1 MYLIDWQN
9 KIMPLQI
16 RMVENIDQ
24 MIELSDFFNFIWADG
39 PDVVSF
45 DLGYALIHVGGYA
58 SLAYQDDVLV
68 GASFGAPGIYQD
80 KLILHSHVTA
90 VTQPGVGFELKKHQ
104 FSWAQQK
111 QFHAITWTFDPMVR
125 RNSVFNLE
133 KLGAT
138 AIEFLPNFY
147 GTMTDIINAG
157 DQSDRLFAY
166 LPIDAKFGKPVAT
179 KIENIALLNQAGTPV
194 SRQFDPTEPYA
205 IYLPEDIEALRK
217 SDLNLVKIWRE
228 HVRELLANAFAAG
241 CEIKQMVDD
250 RKALL
255 VTPTKGTP

>member
-1 MYLIDWQN
+1 MS
-9 KIMPLQI
+9 LQI
-16 RMVENIDQ
+16 KLVENIDQ

-58 SLAYQDDVLV
+58 TLAYEDDDLV
-68 GASFGAPGIYQD
+68 GASFGAPGTYQN
-80 KLILHSHVTA
+80 KYILHSHVTA

-104 FSWAQQK
+104 FAWAK
-111 QFHAITWTFDPMVR
+111 ENKFEGITWTFDPMVR
-125 RNSVFNLE
+125 RNCVFNLE

-166 LPIDAKFGKPVAT
+166 LPINATIGKPIAPKT
-179 KIENIALLNQAGTPV
+179 ENIALLNISGKPV
-194 SRQFDPTEPYA
+194 RSDFDQTIPFA
-205 IYLPEDIEALRK
+205 IYLPEDVESLRK
-217 SDLNLVKIWRE
+217 TDLELVKAWRQE
-228 HVRELLANAFAAG
+228 VRDLLIRSFENG
-241 CEIKQMVDD
+241 CEIGQMVDD

-255 VTPTKGTP
+255 VTPMKGNK

>member
-1 MYLIDWQN
+1 MTF
-9 KIMPLQI
+9 QI
-16 RMVENIDQ
+16 KLVENIDQ
-24 MIELSDFFNFIWADG
+24 MVELSDFFNFIWADG

-68 GASFGAPGIYQD
+68 GASFGAPGIYQG
-80 KLILHSHVTA
+80 KQILHSHVTA
-90 VTQPGVGFELKKHQ
+90 VTQAGVGFELKKHQ
-104 FSWAQQK
+104 FEWAKQQS
-111 QFHAITWTFDPMVR
+111 FVGITWTFDPMVR
-125 RNSVFNLE
+125 RNCVFNLE

-166 LPIDAKFGKPVAT
+166 LPIDATLGKPGAAKIQNVALFNESGKPVR
-179 KIENIALLNQAGTPV
+179 
-194 SRQFDPTEPYA
+194 SDFDPVMPYA
-205 IYLPEDIEALRK
+205 IYLPEDIESLRK
-217 SDLNLVKIWRE
+217 TNLDLVKMWRND
-228 HVRELLANAFAAG
+228 VRELLLNAFAAG
-241 CEIKQMVDD
+241 CEIRQMVDN

-255 VTPTKGTP
+255 ITPMKGAK